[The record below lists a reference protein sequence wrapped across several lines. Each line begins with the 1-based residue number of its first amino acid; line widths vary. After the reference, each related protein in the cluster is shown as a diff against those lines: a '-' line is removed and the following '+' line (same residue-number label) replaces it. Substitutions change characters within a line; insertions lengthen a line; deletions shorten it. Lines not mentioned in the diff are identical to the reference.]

1 MKGQNYNFQKV
12 DKRLITNSNDLKFL
26 ECLKEEIRTCKSFK
40 FVIAFIKYSGLQLII
55 EALNQCNE
63 KGIKGEIIT
72 SNYLYSTQPYAIKQL
87 MEFKNIDVKIV
98 DVNEFS
104 GGLHAKSYYFEHENN
119 VSIYVGSN
127 NLSKAGLKENTE
139 WILHNFVDM
148 NSEISKRFIY
158 EFEQLRDLSQIPLDR
173 YREMYNENLKR
184 NKEIGY
190 VIDKYIKVD
199 ESSKVIV
206 KNSMQLEVLLKLEKL
221 RRDSE
226 NKGLVI
232 AATGTGKTYLSAFD
246 AKAFNAKRLLFVV
259 HNKEIAANARK
270 TFEEIFLETRT
281 YGFACDGEFEIDK
294 DFVFALPRTINNNID
309 KIDENLFDY
318 IIFDEAHRVASD
330 GHQRIYNHFKPK
342 FILGMTAT
350 PERMDG
356 KDIYNYFD
364 DNIVSNIRL
373 KNALNNNLLV
383 PFHYFGI
390 SDDVEYEAS
399 DFNNLREMTRKLNV
413 NKRSEFIIN
422 KMEMYGYTAES
433 KRKCLAF
440 CATKEHAVYM
450 CDKFKEKG
458 YNAVILTGESS
469 TIDRSNS
476 IKNLMDE
483 NNELEFIF
491 TVDIF
496 NEGVDIPGVN
506 LILMLR
512 PTNSAT
518 IFIQQLGRGLRKF
531 KNKEFLTVLDFIGN
545 HSNNYVMTYAFS
557 DGNIYDPSS
566 MRAKI
571 KSGQWGFKDNVHIEI
586 DKKSVD
592 SILESIDKIDFSS
605 KRYLKN
611 MYESFKNEF
620 ESNKKIYLRDF
631 LLHSYSPDPLKFTH
645 SKDKNYYDFVNK
657 IEREEIFSVSPSVRS
672 GINYLMTIAPLRRS
686 LELKIIKIL
695 LNGEIEY
702 NKLKEKVILNSGLTE
717 KEFLSAYNFLKYVG
731 FTAAERH
738 TQGLEKTIITDEN
751 NIVKLGIEFKNED
764 KEIFIDFVD
773 YLLNRYYNEIGENKN
788 QLVLYQTYTH
798 KTAALVLGSNM
809 KRSIAS
815 FREGVCKMN
824 DTFQMFINLKKDE
837 SINESINYKDEFIN
851 NKLMA
856 WESQGGTSIDSNSG
870 KELISYVGDKSKS
883 WDIFVRKSKDKIFGE
898 TPKYIYLGKGTPL
911 NHKNSKPIHFEI
923 ELENEVPDDIYSEFM
938 EAQNKL
944 V

>member
-645 SKDKNYYDFVNK
+645 SKDKNYYDFVNM

-773 YLLNRYYNEIGENKN
+773 YLLNRFYNEIGENKN
-788 QLVLYQTYTH
+788 QLFL
-798 KTAALVLGSNM
+798 
-809 KRSIAS
+809 
-815 FREGVCKMN
+815 
-824 DTFQMFINLKKDE
+824 
-837 SINESINYKDEFIN
+837 
-851 NKLMA
+851 
-856 WESQGGTSIDSNSG
+856 
-870 KELISYVGDKSKS
+870 
-883 WDIFVRKSKDKIFGE
+883 
-898 TPKYIYLGKGTPL
+898 
-911 NHKNSKPIHFEI
+911 
-923 ELENEVPDDIYSEFM
+923 
-938 EAQNKL
+938 
-944 V
+944 

>member
-1 MKGQNYNFQKV
+1 MIGQNYNFQKV

-26 ECLKEEIRTCKSFK
+26 ECLKEEISTCKSFK

-87 MEFKNIDVKIV
+87 MGFKNIDVKIV
-98 DVNEFS
+98 DVTEFS

-199 ESSKVIV
+199 ELSKVIV

-458 YNAVILTGESS
+458 YKAVILTGES
-469 TIDRSNS
+469 N
-476 IKNLMDE
+476 
-483 NNELEFIF
+483 
-491 TVDIF
+491 
-496 NEGVDIPGVN
+496 
-506 LILMLR
+506 
-512 PTNSAT
+512 
-518 IFIQQLGRGLRKF
+518 
-531 KNKEFLTVLDFIGN
+531 
-545 HSNNYVMTYAFS
+545 
-557 DGNIYDPSS
+557 
-566 MRAKI
+566 
-571 KSGQWGFKDNVHIEI
+571 
-586 DKKSVD
+586 
-592 SILESIDKIDFSS
+592 
-605 KRYLKN
+605 
-611 MYESFKNEF
+611 
-620 ESNKKIYLRDF
+620 
-631 LLHSYSPDPLKFTH
+631 
-645 SKDKNYYDFVNK
+645 
-657 IEREEIFSVSPSVRS
+657 
-672 GINYLMTIAPLRRS
+672 
-686 LELKIIKIL
+686 
-695 LNGEIEY
+695 
-702 NKLKEKVILNSGLTE
+702 
-717 KEFLSAYNFLKYVG
+717 
-731 FTAAERH
+731 TA
-738 TQGLEKTIITDEN
+738 D
-751 NIVKLGIEFKNED
+751 
-764 KEIFIDFVD
+764 
-773 YLLNRYYNEIGENKN
+773 
-788 QLVLYQTYTH
+788 
-798 KTAALVLGSNM
+798 
-809 KRSIAS
+809 
-815 FREGVCKMN
+815 
-824 DTFQMFINLKKDE
+824 
-837 SINESINYKDEFIN
+837 
-851 NKLMA
+851 
-856 WESQGGTSIDSNSG
+856 
-870 KELISYVGDKSKS
+870 
-883 WDIFVRKSKDKIFGE
+883 
-898 TPKYIYLGKGTPL
+898 
-911 NHKNSKPIHFEI
+911 
-923 ELENEVPDDIYSEFM
+923 
-938 EAQNKL
+938 
-944 V
+944 

>member
-390 SDDVEYEAS
+390 SDDVEYEA
-399 DFNNLREMTRKLNV
+399 
-413 NKRSEFIIN
+413 
-422 KMEMYGYTAES
+422 
-433 KRKCLAF
+433 
-440 CATKEHAVYM
+440 
-450 CDKFKEKG
+450 
-458 YNAVILTGESS
+458 
-469 TIDRSNS
+469 DR
-476 IKNLMDE
+476 
-483 NNELEFIF
+483 
-491 TVDIF
+491 
-496 NEGVDIPGVN
+496 
-506 LILMLR
+506 
-512 PTNSAT
+512 
-518 IFIQQLGRGLRKF
+518 
-531 KNKEFLTVLDFIGN
+531 
-545 HSNNYVMTYAFS
+545 
-557 DGNIYDPSS
+557 
-566 MRAKI
+566 
-571 KSGQWGFKDNVHIEI
+571 
-586 DKKSVD
+586 KSV
-592 SILESIDKIDFSS
+592 
-605 KRYLKN
+605 
-611 MYESFKNEF
+611 
-620 ESNKKIYLRDF
+620 
-631 LLHSYSPDPLKFTH
+631 
-645 SKDKNYYDFVNK
+645 V
-657 IEREEIFSVSPSVRS
+657 
-672 GINYLMTIAPLRRS
+672 
-686 LELKIIKIL
+686 
-695 LNGEIEY
+695 
-702 NKLKEKVILNSGLTE
+702 
-717 KEFLSAYNFLKYVG
+717 
-731 FTAAERH
+731 
-738 TQGLEKTIITDEN
+738 
-751 NIVKLGIEFKNED
+751 
-764 KEIFIDFVD
+764 
-773 YLLNRYYNEIGENKN
+773 
-788 QLVLYQTYTH
+788 
-798 KTAALVLGSNM
+798 
-809 KRSIAS
+809 
-815 FREGVCKMN
+815 
-824 DTFQMFINLKKDE
+824 
-837 SINESINYKDEFIN
+837 
-851 NKLMA
+851 
-856 WESQGGTSIDSNSG
+856 
-870 KELISYVGDKSKS
+870 
-883 WDIFVRKSKDKIFGE
+883 
-898 TPKYIYLGKGTPL
+898 
-911 NHKNSKPIHFEI
+911 
-923 ELENEVPDDIYSEFM
+923 
-938 EAQNKL
+938 
-944 V
+944 

>member
-1 MKGQNYNFQKV
+1 MIGQNYNFQKV

-645 SKDKNYYDFVNK
+645 SKDKNYYDFVNM
-657 IEREEIFSVSPSVRS
+657 IEKKEIFSVSPSVRS
-672 GINYLMTIAPLRRS
+672 GINYLMTIAPLR
-686 LELKIIKIL
+686 
-695 LNGEIEY
+695 
-702 NKLKEKVILNSGLTE
+702 
-717 KEFLSAYNFLKYVG
+717 
-731 FTAAERH
+731 
-738 TQGLEKTIITDEN
+738 
-751 NIVKLGIEFKNED
+751 
-764 KEIFIDFVD
+764 
-773 YLLNRYYNEIGENKN
+773 
-788 QLVLYQTYTH
+788 
-798 KTAALVLGSNM
+798 
-809 KRSIAS
+809 
-815 FREGVCKMN
+815 
-824 DTFQMFINLKKDE
+824 
-837 SINESINYKDEFIN
+837 
-851 NKLMA
+851 
-856 WESQGGTSIDSNSG
+856 
-870 KELISYVGDKSKS
+870 
-883 WDIFVRKSKDKIFGE
+883 
-898 TPKYIYLGKGTPL
+898 
-911 NHKNSKPIHFEI
+911 
-923 ELENEVPDDIYSEFM
+923 
-938 EAQNKL
+938 
-944 V
+944 

>member
-98 DVNEFS
+98 DVTEFS

-246 AKAFNAKRLLFVV
+246 VKAFNAKRLLFVV

-458 YNAVILTGESS
+458 YKAVILTGESS
-469 TIDRSNS
+469 TADRSNA

-586 DKKSVD
+586 DRKSVE

-631 LLHSYSPDPLKFTH
+631 LLHSYSPDPLKFTY
-645 SKDKNYYDFVNK
+645 SKDKNYYDFVNM

-695 LNGEIEY
+695 LNGESEY
-702 NKLKEKVILNSGLTE
+702 NKLKDKVILNSSLTE
-717 KEFLSAYNFLKYVG
+717 EDFLSAYNFLKYVG

-773 YLLNRYYNEIGENKN
+773 YLLNRFYNEIGENKN
-788 QLVLYQTYTH
+788 QLLLYQTYTH
-798 KTAALVLGSNM
+798 KTAALALGNNM